1 MMPISASVQNL
12 LGARQFST
20 ANLKRK
26 PSPKNSRSKLASLD
40 FGAPKAESIQPQKGV
55 PASRK
60 KSPVDSHNTQFIKAN
75 EHRRKQDRNYQL
87 LITDCYEQ
95 VKFLNQVPLNVLEQA
110 LEHFRE
116 NVFSVSDRK
125 KIPHLIYQVVEK
137 ELILENEDAISAS
150 DSDSEQGERRLTLQE
165 MTEGSV
171 DQMKLLET
179 SK

>member
-1 MMPISASVQNL
+1 M
-12 LGARQFST
+12 
-20 ANLKRK
+20 
-26 PSPKNSRSKLASLD
+26 
-40 FGAPKAESIQPQKGV
+40 
-55 PASRK
+55 
-60 KSPVDSHNTQFIKAN
+60 
-75 EHRRKQDRNYQL
+75 

-116 NVFSVSDRK
+116 NVFSVSYRK

-150 DSDSEQGERRLTLQE
+150 DSESEQGERRLTLQE